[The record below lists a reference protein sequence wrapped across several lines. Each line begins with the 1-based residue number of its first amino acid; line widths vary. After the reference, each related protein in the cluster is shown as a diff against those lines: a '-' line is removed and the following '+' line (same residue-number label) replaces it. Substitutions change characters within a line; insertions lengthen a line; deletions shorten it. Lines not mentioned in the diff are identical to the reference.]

1 MKRRDFLKTAA
12 AAAPYVLTSG
22 ALGAG
27 AQPAANERIV
37 VGCIG
42 VGGRGRLNLNG
53 LLTQGGHI
61 AAVCDVNARARKAAV
76 AEIVKFYDCKGVT
89 EKFTG
94 CAVLERHEDVLERP
108 DIDAVMIATPDHWHV
123 PIAMAAVRAGKDVYV
138 EKPLGI
144 SIAEGQALRDAVRR
158 YGAVF
163 MHGTEQR
170 CMRQFRH
177 ACELVRNGRLGKL
190 HTIKVGCPGGRV
202 TGAHPAQPVP
212 KGLDWD
218 RWLGPA
224 RAVPYTPARCKAG
237 SWYFISDYAASGFIA
252 GWGIHHVDIA
262 QWALDADDSG
272 PVAIEG
278 TGVLPPDGLYDTPVT
293 WHIDYTY
300 ANGVKLDFRDNK
312 QNAQGIRFEG
322 TDGWVHANRQTI
334 QAEPK
339 NLLTSVIR
347 ASEVRLPRW
356 DNDDR
361 NFLDCVKNRAETAS
375 PVEAAH
381 RSTAVCYLGDIAVRL
396 KRKLQWDPQAER
408 FPNDP
413 EADRLLTRPMRTP
426 WRL

>member
-1 MKRRDFLKTAA
+1 MNRRDFLKAAA
-12 AAAPYVLTSG
+12 AAAPYVLTSN
-22 ALGAG
+22 ALGAAG
-27 AQPAANERIV
+27 QPPANDRVV

-42 VGGRGRLNLNG
+42 TGGRGRFNMSG

-61 AAVCDVNARARKAAV
+61 GIVCDVNATAREAAI
-76 AEIVKFYDCKGVT
+76 AEIEKFYHCRGVT
-89 EKFTG
+89 EKFAG
-94 CAVLERHEDVLERP
+94 CPTTSRHEEVIGRDDV
-108 DIDAVMIATPDHWHV
+108 DAVMIATPDHWHV
-123 PIAMAAVRAGKDVYV
+123 PIAMDAVRAGKDVYV

-144 SIAEGQALRDAVRR
+144 SIAQGQALRDAVHR

-177 ACELVRNGRLGKL
+177 ACELVRNGRIGALKS
-190 HTIKVGCPGGRV
+190 IKVGCPGGKV
-202 TGAHPAQPVP
+202 TGSHPPEPVP
-212 KGLDWD
+212 EGLDWD

-224 RAVPYTPARCKAG
+224 RAVPYTPARCNGG

-252 GWGIHHVDIA
+252 GWGIHHIDIA

-272 PVAIEG
+272 PVSIEG
-278 TGVLPPDGLYDTPVT
+278 TGVLPPDGLYDTPVS

-312 QNAQGIRFEG
+312 QNRQGVLFEG
-322 TDGWVHANRQTI
+322 TEGWVHADRQAIT
-334 QAEPK
+334 AEPQS
-339 NLLTSVIR
+339 LLTTVIR
-347 ASEVRLPRW
+347 ANEVRLPHW

-361 NFLDCVKNRAETAS
+361 NFLDCVRSRTETAS

-381 RSTAVCYLGDIAVRL
+381 RSTSVCYLGDIAIRL
-396 KRKLQWDPQAER
+396 GRKLEWDPRAER
-408 FPNDP
+408 FVGAPD
-413 EADRLLTRPMRTP
+413 ADRMLTRPLRAP